1 MEPQKRT
8 TSEVAHLLAQMQTEY
23 ESAARGL
30 SGLASGVACHRFIT
44 ARMERIGQLHTALEK
59 VVGEKQA
66 AQLLVSTLENLPD
79 PPSGEVALG
88 PPPSLDRANE

>member
-1 MEPQKRT
+1 METQKRA
-8 TSEVAHLLAQMQTEY
+8 TSEVVHLLAQIQTEY

-44 ARMERIGQLHTALEK
+44 ARMERIGRLHEALEE

-79 PPSGEVALG
+79 PPGEYPLEA
-88 PPPSLDRANE
+88 SLSTEPVHE

>member
-1 MEPQKRT
+1 MEPQKRA

-44 ARMERIGQLHTALEK
+44 ARMERIGQLHAALEK

-79 PPSGEVALG
+79 PPDGFPPGA
-88 PPPSLDRANE
+88 PPSSDPVDE